1 MNAVIIAVLVM
12 LVLSLLR
19 VNVVFALLIGAL
31 AGGLSGGL
39 SFTDT
44 LTSYTDG
51 LGAGATI
58 ALSYAMLGGFA
69 VAISRTGIPELLVA
83 GVLKL
88 VNKEGEATRENL
100 AKALI
105 IFALFAM
112 AIFSQNLIPI
122 HIAFI
127 PLLVP
132 PILHILNEL
141 RIDRRLIASVLT
153 FGLTAPY
160 ILLPY
165 GFGLIFHEILATQME
180 LAGMP
185 IDMADIPK
193 AMALP
198 VAGLFLGLVVAVF
211 ISYRKPRDYRTVEAA
226 TTIEETP
233 KRTASV
239 KDIIVTVIALIAA
252 LFAQIQS
259 DSMIIGALAGIL
271 ILYVFGAMKWK
282 EADDVLTA
290 GMRMMAFIGFV
301 MISANGFA
309 SVIQATG
316 AIDSLVENAASIF
329 GDNKGLA
336 ALAMLIVG
344 LFVTMGIGSSFS
356 TIPIIAAIFVPL
368 SVEFGF
374 STLAIIALIGTAG
387 ALGDAGS
394 PASDS
399 TLGPTAGL
407 NVDGQHNHIWDT
419 VVPTFIHYNIPLVLF
434 GWIAVMFLG

>member
-39 SFTDT
+39 SLTDT
-44 LTSYTDG
+44 IASFTDG

-69 VAISRTGIPELLVA
+69 VAISRTGIPELLVS

-88 VNKEGEATRENL
+88 VNKDGKATRQNL

-105 IFALFAM
+105 VLALLAM

-141 RIDRRLIASVLT
+141 RIDRRLIAAVLT

-165 GFGLIFHEILATQME
+165 GFGLIFHEIVFTQME
-180 LAGMP
+180 LAGLS

-193 AMALP
+193 AMAIP
-198 VAGLFLGLVVAVF
+198 VSGLLVGLIIAVF
-211 ISYRKPRDYRTVEAA
+211 VSYRKPRDYK
-226 TTIEETP
+226 TISSSIEGTP
-233 KRTASV
+233 KKVASI
-239 KDIIVTVIALIAA
+239 KDVLVTIAALVAA
-252 LFAQIQS
+252 LFAQVQT

-271 ILYVFGAMKWK
+271 VLYIFGAMKWR
-282 EADDVLTA
+282 EADEVLTE

-301 MISANGFA
+301 MITANGFA

-316 AIDSLVENAASIF
+316 AISPLVDSVSDLFA
-329 GDNKGLA
+329 GNKGIA
-336 ALAMLIVG
+336 AIAMLIVG
-344 LFVTMGIGSSFS
+344 LFVTMGIGSSFA

-368 SVEFGF
+368 SLEFGF
-374 STLAIIALIGTAG
+374 STMAIIALIGTAG

-419 VVPTFIHYNIPLVLF
+419 CVPTFLHYNIPLVIF
-434 GWIAVMFLG
+434 GWVAAMFLG

>member
-39 SFTDT
+39 SLMDT
-44 LTSYTDG
+44 VTAYTEG

-83 GVLKL
+83 KVLKL
-88 VNKEGEATRENL
+88 VNKEGKATRENL
-100 AKALI
+100 AKALV
-105 IFALFAM
+105 IFALLFM
-112 AIFSQNLIPI
+112 AILSQNAIPI

-165 GFGLIFHEILATQME
+165 GFGLIFHEIVATQME
-180 LAGMP
+180 LAGLP
-185 IDMADIPK
+185 IDMADIPR
-193 AMALP
+193 AMAIP
-198 VAGLFLGLVVAVF
+198 VAGMAVGLAVAVF
-211 ISYRKPRDYRTVEAA
+211 ISYRKPRDYHTKAT
-226 TTIEETP
+226 TTIEETQT
-233 KRTASV
+233 RTAST
-239 KDIIVTVIALIAA
+239 KDVLVTLVALAAA
-252 LFAQIQS
+252 LYGQIQT

-271 ILYVFGAMKWK
+271 VLYVFGAMKWR

-316 AIDSLVENAASIF
+316 AVEPLVESVADLFA
-329 GDNKGLA
+329 GNKGVA
-336 ALAMLIVG
+336 ALVMLIVG
-344 LFVTMGIGSSFS
+344 LLVTMGIGSSFA

-368 SVEFGF
+368 SMEFGF
-374 STLAIIALIGTAG
+374 STLAIISLIGTAG

-419 VVPTFIHYNIPLVLF
+419 CVPTFLHYNIPLIVF
-434 GWIAVMFLG
+434 GWIAVMLLG

>member
-39 SFTDT
+39 SFMDT
-44 LTSYTDG
+44 LTSFTEG

-69 VAISRTGIPELLVA
+69 VAISRTGIPELLVS

-88 VNKEGEATRENL
+88 VNKDGEATRENL

-105 IFALFAM
+105 VIALLAM

-141 RIDRRLIASVLT
+141 RIDRRLIAAVLT

-165 GFGLIFHEILATQME
+165 GFGLIFHEIVFTQME
-180 LAGMP
+180 LAGLT

-193 AMALP
+193 AMAIP
-198 VAGLFLGLVVAVF
+198 VVGLLVGLIIAVF
-211 ISYRKPRDYRTVEAA
+211 ISYRKPRDYHMVD
-226 TTIEETP
+226 
-233 KRTASV
+233 ASV
-239 KDIIVTVIALIAA
+239 EGTLKNVASTKDVIITIVALIAA
-252 LFAQIQS
+252 LYAQIQT

-271 ILYVFGAMKWK
+271 VLYVFGAMKWR
-282 EADDVLTA
+282 EADEVLTE

-301 MISANGFA
+301 MITANGFA

-316 AIDSLVENAASIF
+316 AIEPLVESVSDLFA
-329 GDNKGLA
+329 GNKGIA

-344 LFVTMGIGSSFS
+344 LFVTMGIGSSFA

-368 SVEFGF
+368 SLEFEF
-374 STLAIIALIGTAG
+374 STMAIIALIGTAG

-419 VVPTFIHYNIPLVLF
+419 CVPTFLHYNIPLVIF
-434 GWIAVMFLG
+434 GWAAAMLLG

>member
-1 MNAVIIAVLVM
+1 MNAVVLAVIIM

-31 AGGLSGGL
+31 AGGLAGGL

-44 LTSYTDG
+44 ITAYTEG

-83 GVLKL
+83 GVLKM
-88 VNKEGEATRENL
+88 VNKEGEATREGL

-105 IFALFAM
+105 VFALLVM
-112 AIFSQNLIPI
+112 AVFSQNLIPI

-141 RIDRRLIASVLT
+141 KIDRRLIASVLT

-165 GFGLIFHEILATQME
+165 GFGLIFHEIVATQME
-180 LAGMP
+180 LAGLT
-185 IDMADIPK
+185 IDMADIPR
-193 AMALP
+193 AMAIP
-198 VAGLFLGLVVAVF
+198 VGGMAIGLAVAVF
-211 ISYRKPRDYRTVEAA
+211 ISYRKPRTYQTLA
-226 TTIEETP
+226 TTIEETQT
-233 KRTASV
+233 KTASK
-239 KDIIVTVIALIAA
+239 KDIVVTIVALAAA
-252 LFAQIQS
+252 LYGQIQT

-271 ILYVFGAMKWK
+271 VLYVFGAMKWRD
-282 EADDVLTA
+282 ADDVLTA

-316 AIDSLVENAASIF
+316 AIEPLVSSASDLF
-329 GDNKGLA
+329 NGNKGAA
-336 ALAMLIVG
+336 ALVMLIIG
-344 LFVTMGIGSSFS
+344 LVVTMGIGSSFA

-368 SVEFGF
+368 SMEFGF
-374 STLAIIALIGTAG
+374 STIAIIALIGTAG

-407 NVDGQHNHIWDT
+407 AVDGQHNHIWDT
-419 VVPTFIHYNIPLVLF
+419 CVPTFIHYNIPLVIF
-434 GWIAVMFLG
+434 GWIAVMLLS

>member
-1 MNAVIIAVLVM
+1 MNAVILAVLVM
-12 LVLSLLR
+12 LILSLLR

-31 AGGLSGGL
+31 TGGMSGGL
-39 SFTDT
+39 SLTETINAFTE
-44 LTSYTDG
+44 G
-51 LGAGATI
+51 LGEGAEI

-69 VAISRTGIPELLVA
+69 VAISRTGIPELLVQ
-83 GVLKL
+83 GVLKI
-88 VNKEGEATRENL
+88 VNKDGQATREGL
-100 AKALI
+100 AKTLI
-105 IFALFAM
+105 VFALLSM

-141 RIDRRLIASVLT
+141 RIDRRLIAAVLT

-165 GFGLIFHEILATQME
+165 GFGLIFHEILAKQMK
-180 LAGMP
+180 LAGLT

-198 VAGLFLGLVVAVF
+198 VAGLAVGLIIAVF
-211 ISYRKPRDYRTVEAA
+211 ISYRKPRDYNPTSSM
-226 TTIEETP
+226 EETQI
-233 KRTASV
+233 KKAST
-239 KDIIVTVIALIAA
+239 KDIVVTVVALIAA
-252 LFAQIQS
+252 LYAQIETG
-259 DSMIIGALAGIL
+259 SMILGALAGIVL
-271 ILYVFGAMKWK
+271 LYVSGAMKWR
-282 EADDVLTA
+282 EADEVLTA

-301 MISANGFA
+301 MITANGFA
-309 SVIQATG
+309 LVIQTTG
-316 AIDSLVENAASIF
+316 AVEPLVNSVSEIF
-329 GDNKGLA
+329 AGNKGLA
-336 ALAMLIVG
+336 ALMMLVVG
-344 LFVTMGIGSSFS
+344 LFVTMGIGSSFA

-368 SVEFGF
+368 SMEFGF
-374 STLAIIALIGTAG
+374 SSIAIIALIGTAG

-419 VVPTFIHYNIPLVLF
+419 VVPTFIHYNIPLVIF
-434 GWIAVMFLG
+434 GWITVMLLG

>member
-1 MNAVIIAVLVM
+1 MNAVVVAVLVM

-39 SFTDT
+39 SFMDT
-44 LTSYTDG
+44 LTSFTDG

-69 VAISRTGIPELLVA
+69 VAISRTGIPELLVS

-88 VNKEGEATRENL
+88 VNKDGEATRENL

-105 IFALFAM
+105 IIALLAM

-141 RIDRRLIASVLT
+141 RIDRRLIAAVLT

-165 GFGLIFHEILATQME
+165 GFGLIFHEIVFTQME
-180 LAGMP
+180 LAGLT

-193 AMALP
+193 AMAIP
-198 VAGLFLGLVVAVF
+198 VAGLLVGLIIAVF
-211 ISYRKPRDYRTVEAA
+211 ISYRKPRDYHKT
-226 TTIEETP
+226 TSTIEGTL
-233 KRTASV
+233 KKTASR
-239 KDIIVTVIALIAA
+239 KDVIVTILALIAA
-252 LFAQIQS
+252 LVAQIQT

-271 ILYVFGAMKWK
+271 VLYVFGAMKWR
-282 EADDVLTA
+282 EADDVLTE

-301 MISANGFA
+301 MITANGFA

-316 AIDSLVENAASIF
+316 AIEPLVESVSELFA
-329 GDNKGLA
+329 GNKGIA

-344 LFVTMGIGSSFS
+344 LFVTMGIGSSFA

-368 SVEFGF
+368 SLEFEF
-374 STLAIIALIGTAG
+374 STMAIIALIGTAG

-419 VVPTFIHYNIPLVLF
+419 CVPTFLHYNIPLVIF
-434 GWIAVMFLG
+434 GWVAAMLLG

>member
-1 MNAVIIAVLVM
+1 MNAVVVAVLVM
-12 LVLSLLR
+12 LILSLLR

-44 LTSYTDG
+44 LTSFTGG
-51 LGAGATI
+51 LGEGATI

-69 VAISRTGIPELLVA
+69 VAISRTGIPELLVS

-88 VNKEGEATRENL
+88 VNKNGEATRENL

-105 IFALFAM
+105 IIALLAM

-141 RIDRRLIASVLT
+141 RIDRRLIAAVLT

-165 GFGLIFHEILATQME
+165 GFGLIFHRILFEQME
-180 LAGMP
+180 LAGLT
-185 IDMADIPK
+185 IDMADIPR
-193 AMALP
+193 AMAIP
-198 VAGLFLGLVVAVF
+198 VAGLLVGLIIAVF
-211 ISYRKPRDYRTVEAA
+211 ISYRKPRDYHQTSP
-226 TTIEETP
+226 TIEGTL
-233 KRTASV
+233 KKTASI
-239 KDIIVTVIALIAA
+239 KDVIVTILALIAA
-252 LFAQIQS
+252 LYAQIET

-271 ILYVFGAMKWK
+271 VLYVFGAMKWR
-282 EADDVLTA
+282 EADDVLTE

-301 MISANGFA
+301 MITANGFA

-316 AIDSLVENAASIF
+316 AVEPLVESVSDLFA
-329 GDNKGLA
+329 GNKSLA

-344 LFVTMGIGSSFS
+344 LFVTMGIGSSFA

-368 SVEFGF
+368 SLEFEF
-374 STLAIIALIGTAG
+374 STMAIIALIGTAG

-419 VVPTFIHYNIPLVLF
+419 CVPTFLHYNIPLVIF
-434 GWIAVMFLG
+434 GWIAAMLLG

>member
-69 VAISRTGIPELLVA
+69 VAISRTGIPELLVS

-88 VNKEGEATRENL
+88 VNKDGEATRQNL

-211 ISYRKPRDYRTVEAA
+211 ISYRKPREYREAA
-226 TTIEETP
+226 TTTIEETP
-233 KRTASV
+233 ARTAST
-239 KDIIVTVIALIAA
+239 KDVIVTVVALIAA

-316 AIDSLVENAASIF
+316 AIDTLVENAAAIF

-419 VVPTFIHYNIPLVLF
+419 VVPTFLHYNIPLVLF
-434 GWIAVMFLG
+434 GWITVMLLG

>member
-1 MNAVIIAVLVM
+1 MNAVIVAVLVM
-12 LVLSLLR
+12 LILSLLR

-39 SFTDT
+39 PFMDTIGAFT
-44 LTSYTDG
+44 SG
-51 LGAGATI
+51 LGEGAEI

-69 VAISRTGIPELLVA
+69 VAISRTGIPELLVQ
-83 GVLKL
+83 GVLKI
-88 VNKEGEATRENL
+88 VNKDGQATREGL

-105 IFALFAM
+105 VLALLSM

-141 RIDRRLIASVLT
+141 RIDRRLIAAVLT

-165 GFGLIFHEILATQME
+165 GFGLIFHEILANQMA
-180 LAGMP
+180 LAGLE
-185 IDMADIPK
+185 IEMADIPR

-198 VAGLFLGLVVAVF
+198 VAGLAVGLIIAVF
-211 ISYRKPRDYRTVEAA
+211 ISYRKPRDYHETSS
-226 TTIEETP
+226 IEETRI
-233 KRTASV
+233 KTASI
-239 KDIIVTVIALIAA
+239 KDIIVTIIALGAA
-252 LFAQIQS
+252 LYAQIET
-259 DSMIIGALAGIL
+259 DSMIVGALAGI
-271 ILYVFGAMKWK
+271 IVLYVFGAMKWK
-282 EADDVLTA
+282 EADDVLTE

-301 MISANGFA
+301 MITANGFA
-309 SVIQATG
+309 SVITATG
-316 AIDSLVENAASIF
+316 AVEPLVESVSDLFAGNR
-329 GDNKGLA
+329 GLA
-336 ALAMLIVG
+336 ALMMLIVG
-344 LFVTMGIGSSFS
+344 LFVTMGIGSSFA

-368 SVEFGF
+368 SMEFGF
-374 STLAIIALIGTAG
+374 STIALIALIGTAG

-419 VVPTFIHYNIPLVLF
+419 VVPTFIHYNIPLVIF
-434 GWIAVMFLG
+434 GWIAVMLLG